1 MSNEH
6 DVLKDVEAL
15 SGDAELAAM
24 FVAEALDHL
33 GTIEATLLQ
42 LDDKPNDKT
51 LLNDVFR
58 PFHTIK
64 GNAGALGIGTVQSTA
79 HKVEELLDRCRA
91 GRHVMGRKEV
101 DIVLIAVDTLT
112 AMISDLAERA
122 AGKPGVD
129 LTAQRLDLIA
139 NVEAILSGA
148 EPVAPKAATPNL
160 EPVAPVAAK
169 PATPNPEPVAPVA
182 PKAATPN
189 LEPAEPVAPKAAT
202 FELPELFFE
211 QQPQAPVAPAPQV
224 SVTPEARPE
233 PRGSAEPPAAASAA
247 KPPQTI
253 NDALIGGAAQ
263 RSAVHS
269 GIKVDI
275 HKLDTLVDTVGE
287 LVILQSLIQE
297 AAAAQ
302 ISDPKLLRNLAQLRR
317 ITSDL
322 QHSAMALRMVPIRQT
337 FQKMARLMRDLTQR
351 AGKPV
356 ELALAGED
364 TELDRRIVEDISDP
378 LVHMIR
384 NSVDHGI
391 EPREVRLAAGKRE
404 TGQLALRAYHQ
415 GGNIVIEIEDDGGG
429 LNRDA
434 ILKKA
439 ISQGLLTVH
448 DTPSDDEIFALIFAP
463 GFSTA
468 AKITEISGRGV
479 GMDVVRRNI
488 EALRGRIEI
497 ASERGKGTKFTI
509 RLPLTLAILDGL
521 VVRAGEERFVI
532 PTFAVRE
539 SLRPTPQQ
547 IHLVGGEPRLV
558 QVRDRVLP
566 LVCLRSL
573 FGLGQLGTPV
583 ELSTLVVIE
592 DQHRQVALIVDEL
605 MGAQEVVVK
614 PLGSSMNV
622 TGIAG
627 GAILGDGKIG
637 LIVDA
642 DGVMRIAT
650 AGNPH
655 VEAA

>member
-1 MSNEH
+1 VSNEL

-15 SGDAELAAM
+15 SGDPELAQM

-33 GTIEATLLQ
+33 GTIEATLLR
-42 LDDKPNDKT
+42 LDSEPNDRG

-64 GNAGALGIGTVQSTA
+64 GNAGALGITTVQSTA
-79 HKVEELLDRCRA
+79 HKVEELLDRCRS
-91 GRHVMGRKEV
+91 GKHTMGRTEV
-101 DIVLIAVDTLT
+101 DVVLRAVDILT

-122 AGKPGVD
+122 AGKAGVD
-129 LTAQRLDLIA
+129 LSTERVSLIA
-139 NVEAILSGA
+139 AVADILNGA
-148 EPVAPKAATPNL
+148 QTPAAAVVVA
-160 EPVAPVAAK
+160 VAA
-169 PATPNPEPVAPVA
+169 PAQVEFTMDSA
-182 PKAATPN
+182 
-189 LEPAEPVAPKAAT
+189 
-202 FELPELFFE
+202 
-211 QQPQAPVAPAPQV
+211 APAPA
-224 SVTPEARPE
+224 PEA
-233 PRGSAEPPAAASAA
+233 A
-247 KPPQTI
+247 KAPQSV
-253 NDALIGGAAQ
+253 NDALVGGAAQ
-263 RSAVHS
+263 RNAVHS

-275 HKLDTLVDTVGE
+275 NKLDTLVDTVGE
-287 LVILQSLIQE
+287 LVILQSLIQD

-302 ISDPKLLRNLAQLRR
+302 ITDPKLLRNLAQLRR

-356 ELALAGED
+356 DLVLSGED

-391 EPREVRLAAGKRE
+391 EPRDARVAAGKRE
-404 TGQLALRAYHQ
+404 TGQLNLRAYHQ

-439 ISQGLLTVH
+439 VSQGILGANDV
-448 DTPSDDEIFALIFAP
+448 PGDDDIFKLIFAP

-468 AKITEISGRGV
+468 AKVTEISGRGV

-488 EALRGRIEI
+488 EALHGRIDI
-497 ASERGKGTKFTI
+497 ASQRGLGTKFTI

-521 VVRAGEERFVI
+521 VVRAGDERFVI

-539 SLRPTPQQ
+539 SLRPVASQ
-547 IHLVGGEPRLV
+547 IHMVSGEPRLV

-566 LVCLRSL
+566 LVCIRKL
-573 FGLGQLGTPV
+573 FGLHHAGNAIET
-583 ELSTLVVIE
+583 STIVVIE

-605 MGAQEVVVK
+605 IGAQEVVVK
-614 PLGSSMNV
+614 PLGPSMNV

-627 GAILGDGKIG
+627 GAILGDGRVG
-637 LIVDA
+637 LILDA
-642 DGVMRIAT
+642 DGVMKIAT
-650 AGNPH
+650 ASTGH
-655 VEAA
+655 LEAA

>member
-1 MSNEH
+1 MSHEP

-15 SGDAELAAM
+15 SGDPELAQM

-33 GTIEATLLQ
+33 GTIEATLLK
-42 LDDKPNDKT
+42 LDDQPNDRG

-64 GNAGALGIGTVQSTA
+64 GNAGALGIITVQSTA
-79 HKVEELLDRCRA
+79 HKVEELLDRCRS
-91 GRHVMGRKEV
+91 GTHTMGRTEV
-101 DIVLIAVDTLT
+101 DVVLRAVDILT
-112 AMISDLAERA
+112 AMINDLAERS
-122 AGKPGVD
+122 AGKTGID
-129 LTAQRLDLIA
+129 LSAERVSLIA
-139 NVEAILSGA
+139 AVAEILSGA
-148 EPVAPKAATPNL
+148 QNPAPVDASAPTVIAAVAQIDFDIRPVAADAATP
-160 EPVAPVAAK
+160 AA
-169 PATPNPEPVAPVA
+169 
-182 PKAATPN
+182 AATP
-189 LEPAEPVAPKAAT
+189 
-202 FELPELFFE
+202 
-211 QQPQAPVAPAPQV
+211 APVPVPV
-224 SVTPEARPE
+224 
-233 PRGSAEPPAAASAA
+233 
-247 KPPQTI
+247 PQTV
-253 NDALIGGAAQ
+253 NDAMIGGAAQ
-263 RSAVHS
+263 RNAVHS

-275 HKLDTLVDTVGE
+275 NKLDTLVDTVGE

-297 AAAAQ
+297 AAVVQ
-302 ISDPKLLRNLAQLRR
+302 ITDPKLLRNLAQLRR

-356 ELALAGED
+356 ELVLSGED

-391 EPREVRLAAGKRE
+391 ESREDRIAAGKRE

-439 ISQGLLTVH
+439 VSQGILNAG
-448 DTPSDDEIFALIFAP
+448 DAPSDEDIFKLIFAP

-468 AKITEISGRGV
+468 AKVTEISGRGV

-488 EALRGRIEI
+488 EALHGRIDI

-521 VVRAGEERFVI
+521 VVRAGDERFVI

-539 SLRPTPQQ
+539 SLRPTASQ
-547 IHLVGGEPRLV
+547 IHLVSGEPRLV
-558 QVRDRVLP
+558 QVRERVLP
-566 LVCLRSL
+566 LVCLRKL
-573 FGLGQLGTPV
+573 FGLNQVGKSIET
-583 ELSTLVVIE
+583 STLVVIE

-605 MGAQEVVVK
+605 IGAQEVVVK
-614 PLGSSMNV
+614 PLGASMNV

-627 GAILGDGKIG
+627 GAILGDGKVG
-637 LIVDA
+637 LILDA
-642 DGVMRIAT
+642 DGVMKIAT
-650 AGNPH
+650 AA
-655 VEAA
+655 VALREAA

>member
-1 MSNEH
+1 MSHEP

-15 SGDAELAAM
+15 SGDPELAQM

-33 GTIEATLLQ
+33 GTIEATLLK
-42 LDDKPNDKT
+42 LDDQPNDRG

-64 GNAGALGIGTVQSTA
+64 GNAGALGIITVQSTA
-79 HKVEELLDRCRA
+79 HKVEELLDRCRS
-91 GRHVMGRKEV
+91 GKHTMGRTEV
-101 DIVLIAVDTLT
+101 DVVLRAVDILT
-112 AMISDLAERA
+112 AMINDLAERS
-122 AGKPGVD
+122 AGKAGID
-129 LTAQRLDLIA
+129 LSGERVSLIA
-139 NVEAILSGA
+139 AVAEILSGA
-148 EPVAPKAATPNL
+148 QNPAPADASAQTVIAAVAQIDFDIRPIAPAITA
-160 EPVAPVAAK
+160 APVAADAAR
-169 PATPNPEPVAPVA
+169 PAA
-182 PKAATPN
+182 AATP
-189 LEPAEPVAPKAAT
+189 
-202 FELPELFFE
+202 
-211 QQPQAPVAPAPQV
+211 APV
-224 SVTPEARPE
+224 
-233 PRGSAEPPAAASAA
+233 
-247 KPPQTI
+247 PQTV
-253 NDALIGGAAQ
+253 NDAMIGGAAQ
-263 RSAVHS
+263 RNAVHS

-275 HKLDTLVDTVGE
+275 NKLDTLVDTVGE

-297 AAAAQ
+297 AALVQ
-302 ISDPKLLRNLAQLRR
+302 ITDPKLLRNLAQLRR

-356 ELALAGED
+356 ELVLSGED

-391 EPREVRLAAGKRE
+391 EPREDRIAAGKRE

-439 ISQGLLTVH
+439 VSQGILNAG
-448 DTPSDDEIFALIFAP
+448 DAPSDEDIFKLIFAP

-488 EALRGRIEI
+488 EALHGRIDI
-497 ASERGKGTKFTI
+497 TSERGKGTKFTI

-521 VVRAGEERFVI
+521 VVRAGDERFVI

-539 SLRPTPQQ
+539 SLRPTASQ
-547 IHLVGGEPRLV
+547 IHLVSGEPRLV
-558 QVRDRVLP
+558 QVRERVLP
-566 LVCLRSL
+566 LVCLRKL
-573 FGLGQLGTPV
+573 FGLNQVGKSI
-583 ELSTLVVIE
+583 EASTLVVIE

-605 MGAQEVVVK
+605 IGAQEVVVK
-614 PLGSSMNV
+614 PLGASMNV

-627 GAILGDGKIG
+627 GAILGDGKVG
-637 LIVDA
+637 LILDA
-642 DGVMRIAT
+642 DGVMKIAT
-650 AGNPH
+650 AAVAH
-655 VEAA
+655 REAA

>member
-1 MSNEH
+1 MRVLPTGTISDEERDVSNEQE
-6 DVLKDVEAL
+6 VLKDVEAL

-42 LDDKPNDKT
+42 LDDQPQDRG

-64 GNAGALGIGTVQSTA
+64 GNAGALGITTVQATA
-79 HKVEELLDRCRA
+79 HKVEELLDRCRS
-91 GRHVMGRKEV
+91 GKHTMGRTEV
-101 DIVLIAVDTLT
+101 DVVLRAVDILT
-112 AMISDLAERA
+112 AMINDLAERA

-129 LTAQRLDLIA
+129 LSDDRLSLIA
-139 NVEAILSGA
+139 AVEAILTGA
-148 EPVAPKAATPNL
+148 AAAAP
-160 EPVAPVAAK
+160 
-169 PATPNPEPVAPVA
+169 PA
-182 PKAATPN
+182 
-189 LEPAEPVAPKAAT
+189 
-202 FELPELFFE
+202 
-211 QQPQAPVAPAPQV
+211 APAPAAVAANEAVVAEPAALPATAV
-224 SVTPEARPE
+224 SADVTVVAERRKGEDRREPEA
-233 PRGSAEPPAAASAA
+233 AAAPAR
-247 KPPQTI
+247 
-253 NDALIGGAAQ
+253 N
-263 RSAVHS
+263 AVHS

-275 HKLDTLVDTVGE
+275 QKLDTLVDTVGE

-297 AAAAQ
+297 AASAQ
-302 ISDPKLLRNLAQLRR
+302 ITDAKLLRNLAQLRR

-356 ELALAGED
+356 ELVLSGED

-391 EPREVRLAAGKRE
+391 EPRDARIAAGKRE

-415 GGNIVIEIEDDGGG
+415 GGNIVIEIQDDGGG
-429 LNRDA
+429 LNREA

-439 ISQGLLTVH
+439 VSQGILSAT
-448 DTPSDDEIFALIFAP
+448 DAPSDDEIFKLIFAP

-468 AKITEISGRGV
+468 PKITEISGRGV

-488 EALRGRIEI
+488 EALHGRIDI
-497 ASERGKGTKFTI
+497 SSERGVGTKFTI

-521 VVRAGEERFVI
+521 VVKAGEERFVI

-539 SLRPTPQQ
+539 SLRPIASQ
-547 IHLVGGEPRLV
+547 IHMVSGEPRLV

-566 LVCLRSL
+566 LVSLCKL
-573 FGLGQLGTPV
+573 FGLAQGETAI
-583 ELSTLVVIE
+583 EASTIVVIE
-592 DQHRQVALIVDEL
+592 DQHREVALIVDGL
-605 MGAQEVVVK
+605 IGAQEVVVK
-614 PLGSSMNV
+614 PLGAAMNV

-627 GAILGDGKIG
+627 GAILGDGKVG
-637 LIVDA
+637 LILDA

-650 AGNPH
+650 GSTSH
-655 VEAA
+655 LEAA

>member
-6 DVLKDVEAL
+6 DVVKDVEAL
-15 SGDAELAAM
+15 SGDPELASM

-51 LLNDVFR
+51 LLNDGFR

-64 GNAGALGIGTVQSTA
+64 GNAGALGITTVQSTA
-79 HKVEELLDRCRA
+79 HKVEELLDRCRS

-122 AGKPGVD
+122 SGKPGID
-129 LTAQRLDLIA
+129 LTNERLTLIA
-139 NVEAILSGA
+139 NVEAILNGGTIA
-148 EPVAPKAATPNL
+148 PVEPVAPKAATI
-160 EPVAPVAAK
+160 ER
-169 PATPNPEPVAPVA
+169 
-182 PKAATPN
+182 
-189 LEPAEPVAPKAAT
+189 
-202 FELPELFFE
+202 PELFFE
-211 QQPQAPVAPAPQV
+211 QQPQAAATV
-224 SVTPEARPE
+224 
-233 PRGSAEPPAAASAA
+233 PAAVPKA
-247 KPPQTI
+247 PQTI

-275 HKLDTLVDTVGE
+275 QKLDTLVDTVGE

-297 AAAAQ
+297 AAVAQ

-439 ISQGLLTVH
+439 VSQGLLTIH

-547 IHLVGGEPRLV
+547 IHLVGGKPRLV

-583 ELSTLVVIE
+583 EMSTLVVIE

-605 MGAQEVVVK
+605 IGAQEVVVK

-627 GAILGDGKIG
+627 GAILGDGKVG

-650 AGNPH
+650 AGNTH

>member
-1 MSNEH
+1 MSNEE
-6 DVLKDVEAL
+6 DVLRDVAAL

-42 LDDKPNDKT
+42 LDDQPNDKG

-64 GNAGALGIGTVQSTA
+64 GNAGALGIITVQSTA
-79 HKVEELLDRCRA
+79 HKVEELLDRCRS
-91 GRHVMGRKEV
+91 GKHTMGRTEV
-101 DIVLIAVDTLT
+101 DVVLRAVDILT
-112 AMISDLAERA
+112 AMINDLAERSG
-122 AGKPGVD
+122 GKAGVD
-129 LTAQRLDLIA
+129 LSEDRISLIA
-139 NVEAILSGA
+139 AVEAILTGVQ
-148 EPVAPKAATPNL
+148 VA
-160 EPVAPVAAK
+160 
-169 PATPNPEPVAPVA
+169 
-182 PKAATPN
+182 
-189 LEPAEPVAPKAAT
+189 
-202 FELPELFFE
+202 
-211 QQPQAPVAPAPQV
+211 APVAPAPQV
-224 SVTPEARPE
+224 PFTLEPQAAVTSERQAPVTPAPRAPATPE
-233 PRGSAEPPAAASAA
+233 P
-247 KPPQTI
+247 
-253 NDALIGGAAQ
+253 Q
-263 RSAVHS
+263 RNTNHS

-275 HKLDTLVDTVGE
+275 SKLDTLVDTVGE

-297 AAAAQ
+297 AATLQ
-302 ISDPKLLRNLAQLRR
+302 ITDPKLLRNLAQLRR

-356 ELALAGED
+356 DLVLSGED

-391 EPREVRLAAGKRE
+391 EPREARVAAGKRE

-439 ISQGLLTVH
+439 VSQGILAAG
-448 DTPSDDEIFALIFAP
+448 DTPGDEEIFKLIFAP

-488 EALRGRIEI
+488 EALHGRIDI

-521 VVRAGEERFVI
+521 VVRAGDERFVI

-539 SLRPTPQQ
+539 SLRPVASQ
-547 IHLVGGEPRLV
+547 IHMVSGEPRLV
-558 QVRDRVLP
+558 QVRERVLP
-566 LVCLRSL
+566 LVCLRRL
-573 FGLGQLGTPV
+573 FGLGHLGTAV
-583 ELSTLVVIE
+583 EASTLVVIE
-592 DQHRQVALIVDEL
+592 DQHREVALIVDEL
-605 MGAQEVVVK
+605 IGAQEVVVK
-614 PLGSSMNV
+614 PLGASMHV
-622 TGIAG
+622 TGISG
-627 GAILGDGKIG
+627 GAILGDGKVG
-637 LIVDA
+637 LILDA
-642 DGVMRIAT
+642 DGVMKLAT
-650 AGNPH
+650 AGSAH
-655 VEAA
+655 LEAA

>member
-1 MSNEH
+1 MSNEP

-15 SGDAELAAM
+15 SGDPELASM

-33 GTIEATLLQ
+33 GTIEATLLR
-42 LDDKPNDKT
+42 LDDQPNDKG

-64 GNAGALGIGTVQSTA
+64 GNAGALGIITVQSTA
-79 HKVEELLDRCRA
+79 HKVEELLDRCRS
-91 GRHVMGRKEV
+91 GKHTMGRTEV
-101 DIVLIAVDTLT
+101 DVVLRAVDILT
-112 AMISDLAERA
+112 AMINDLAERS
-122 AGKPGVD
+122 AGKAGVD
-129 LTAQRLDLIA
+129 LTGDRVSLIA
-139 NVEAILSGA
+139 AVAEILNGA
-148 EPVAPKAATPNL
+148 QTP
-160 EPVAPVAAK
+160 APVAA
-169 PATPNPEPVAPVA
+169 PTPVADAPVA
-182 PKAATPN
+182 PELSFDIAPRTAVGPEAA
-189 LEPAEPVAPKAAT
+189 
-202 FELPELFFE
+202 
-211 QQPQAPVAPAPQV
+211 VAPAPPFAVVPAPPV
-224 SVTPEARPE
+224 SVA
-233 PRGSAEPPAAASAA
+233 AA
-247 KPPQTI
+247 KPSQTV
-253 NDALIGGAAQ
+253 NDALVGGAAQ
-263 RSAVHS
+263 RNAVHS

-275 HKLDTLVDTVGE
+275 NKLDTLVDTVGE

-297 AAAAQ
+297 AAVMQ
-302 ISDPKLLRNLAQLRR
+302 ITDPKLLRNLAQLRR

-356 ELALAGED
+356 ELVLSGED

-391 EPREVRLAAGKRE
+391 EETTVRVAAGKRE
-404 TGQLALRAYHQ
+404 TGQLFLRAYHQ

-439 ISQGLLTVH
+439 IAQGLLTAA
-448 DTPSDDEIFALIFAP
+448 DATADEDIFRLIFAP

-488 EALRGRIEI
+488 EALHGRIDI
-497 ASERGKGTKFTI
+497 ASQRGKGTKFTI

-521 VVRAGEERFVI
+521 VVRAGDERFVI

-539 SLRPTPQQ
+539 SLRPTTSQ
-547 IHLVGGEPRLV
+547 IHMVSGEPRLV
-558 QVRDRVLP
+558 QVRERVLP
-566 LVCLRSL
+566 LVCLRKL
-573 FGLGQLGTPV
+573 FGLNQAGKPIADC
-583 ELSTLVVIE
+583 TLVVIE

-605 MGAQEVVVK
+605 IGAQEVVVK
-614 PLGSSMNV
+614 PLGASMNV

-627 GAILGDGKIG
+627 GAILGDGKVG
-637 LIVDA
+637 LILDA
-642 DGVMRIAT
+642 DGVMKIAT
-650 AGNPH
+650 AASAH
-655 VEAA
+655 LEAA

>member
-1 MSNEH
+1 MNNEQ
-6 DVLKDVEAL
+6 DILKDVEAL
-15 SGDAELAAM
+15 RGDAELAAM

-33 GTIEATLLQ
+33 STIEAALLQ
-42 LDDKPNDKT
+42 LDDRPNDLG
-51 LLNDVFR
+51 LLNDIFR

-64 GNAGALGIGTVQSTA
+64 GNAGAMGITTVQSTA
-79 HKVEELLDRCRA
+79 HKVEELLDRCRS
-91 GRHVMGRKEV
+91 GRHTMGRTEV
-101 DIVLIAVDTLT
+101 DLVLRAVDVLSN
-112 AMISDLAERA
+112 MINDLAERA
-122 AGKPGVD
+122 ADKPGVD
-129 LTAQRLDLIA
+129 FSADRMALIGD
-139 NVEAILSGA
+139 VETILSN
-148 EPVAPKAATPNL
+148 VKAAPVTPS
-160 EPVAPVAAK
+160 P
-169 PATPNPEPVAPVA
+169 
-182 PKAATPN
+182 
-189 LEPAEPVAPKAAT
+189 
-202 FELPELFFE
+202 
-211 QQPQAPVAPAPQV
+211 APAPAAAAPSHPV
-224 SVTPEARPE
+224 TDSVTPAV
-233 PRGSAEPPAAASAA
+233 AVDTPAATAAPPRAVAAPASDAAA
-247 KPPQTI
+247 KSPQ
-253 NDALIGGAAQ
+253 ALAEALVGAPAA
-263 RSAVHS
+263 RNAAHS

-275 HKLDTLVDTVGE
+275 NKLDTLVDTVGE

-302 ISDPKLLRNLAQLRR
+302 ITDPRLLRNLAQLRR
-317 ITSDL
+317 ITGDL

-356 ELALAGED
+356 ELVLSGED

-391 EPREVRLAAGKRE
+391 EPTEARLAAGKRE

-429 LNRDA
+429 LNKDA

-439 ISQGLLTVH
+439 LSQGLL
-448 DTPSDDEIFALIFAP
+448 DAGSTPSDEEIFRLIFAP

-488 EALRGRIEI
+488 EALHGRIDI
-497 ASERGKGTKFTI
+497 ASQRGKGTKFTI
-509 RLPLTLAILDGL
+509 RLPLTLAILNGL
-521 VVRAGEERFVI
+521 VVRAGNDRFVI

-539 SLRPTPQQ
+539 SLRPTPEQ

-558 QVRDRVLP
+558 QVRERVLP
-566 LVCLRSL
+566 LMCLRRL
-573 FGLGQLGTPV
+573 FGLPDANTDIATG
-583 ELSTLVVIE
+583 TLVVIE

-605 MGAQEVVVK
+605 VGAQEVVVK
-614 PLGSSMNV
+614 PLGGSMNV

-627 GAILGDGKIG
+627 GAILGDGKVG
-637 LIVDA
+637 LILDA

-650 AGNPH
+650 GASAH
-655 VEAA
+655 LEAA